1 MGRLEAET
9 GGEVSAGSSIAAA
22 FARDPFRNPPPCLTR
37 PDLACLDD
45 CEHGRAGPCAR
56 SLPMSEGKIET
67 TGLWAT
73 LTPEQRA
80 QALTQ
85 DCVGFG
91 PADGPRV
98 QQQAV
103 ERKK

>member
-1 MGRLEAET
+1 MASNLETTGWGARMGRLEAET

-56 SLPMSEGKIET
+56 S
-67 TGLWAT
+67 
-73 LTPEQRA
+73 RA
-80 QALTQ
+80 NA
-85 DCVGFG
+85 
-91 PADGPRV
+91 R
-98 QQQAV
+98 
-103 ERKK
+103 